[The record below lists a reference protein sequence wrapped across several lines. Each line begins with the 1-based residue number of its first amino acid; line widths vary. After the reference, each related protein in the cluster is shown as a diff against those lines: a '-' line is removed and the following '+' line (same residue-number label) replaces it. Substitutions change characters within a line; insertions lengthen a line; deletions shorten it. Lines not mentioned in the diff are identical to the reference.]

1 MKTKLLTLTFI
12 LIFTIPIFSQFREY
26 PRPNQGNLSGGL
38 GMNWIDGELFYSFY
52 FTPEVSYGNFGVG
65 LGLQLDFNQDGK
77 LRSQNFD
84 ETSDY
89 ISLIRY
95 VRYGLKNDP
104 LYVKLGALDYYTLG
118 YGNIIYDY
126 NNTPSFDS
134 RKNGLVFDVDFGKF
148 GLESIYSQ
156 FGEAGL
162 VGLRGYVRPL
172 QYTTAG
178 EIPIIGMAEIGATY
192 STDFN
197 QYSGV
202 VSGSFDKTTKKFNPT
217 DDTGNMSIIGFD
229 IGFPLLAT
237 TQVDLKLYT
246 AYSKIIDFGSGV
258 ATGLM
263 LNLNGL
269 GIFSASARL
278 ERRFNND
285 QYLPA
290 YFNSLYEVE
299 RFRVDTSSS
308 SFSSKA
314 KRLSEAINQSDGY
327 FGELRVSILNTF
339 DILGSYQRLDKKS
352 DSGILHLETD
362 ISPQDLSFI
371 ARAGYDK
378 INIRD
383 EKDLFKLDDR
393 SYLYAEL
400 GYKPIPYIIV
410 SMVYSWTFSAVK
422 DNDKNVIDYVPQK
435 RIEPRVYFVV
445 PFNFGGSGEGN

>member
-1 MKTKLLTLTFI
+1 MFLSLQFHC
-12 LIFTIPIFSQFREY
+12 FSQIREY
-26 PRPNQGNLSGGL
+26 PRPDHGNLSGGL

-52 FTPEVSYGNFGVG
+52 FTPEVSFGNFGVG
-65 LGLQLDFNQDGK
+65 LGLQLDFDQNGK
-77 LRSQNFD
+77 LRKQNFD

-95 VRYGLKNDP
+95 VRYGMKNDP
-104 LYVKLGALDYYTLG
+104 LYVKLGAIDYYTLG
-118 YGNIIYDY
+118 YGNIIYNY

-134 RKNGLVFDVDFGKF
+134 RKNGLVLDIDFGKYGF
-148 GLESIYSQ
+148 ESIYSQ

-162 VGLRGYVRPL
+162 IGMRGYVRPL

-202 VSGSFDKTTKKFNPT
+202 VSGTFDKTTRKFSPK

-229 IGFPLLAT
+229 LGFPLLT
-237 TQVDLKLYT
+237 TSQVDLKLYT
-246 AYSKIIDFGSGV
+246 AYSKIIDFGSGF

-263 LNLNGL
+263 LQLNGL
-269 GIFSASARL
+269 GIFSATARL

-285 QYLPA
+285 QYIPG

-299 RFRVDTSSS
+299 RFRVDTASS

-314 KRLSEAINQSDGY
+314 KRLSETIDQGDGY
-327 FGELRVSILNTF
+327 FGELGIHILNTF

-362 ISPQDLSFI
+362 ISPQNLSFI

-378 INIRD
+378 INIKD
-383 EKDLFKLDDR
+383 AKDLFTLDDR
-393 SYLYAEL
+393 SYLYTEI
-400 GYKPIPYIIV
+400 GYKPMPYIIV

-422 DNDKNVIDYVPQK
+422 DKDKNVIDYVPQK
-435 RIEPRVYFVV
+435 RVEPRIYFVI
-445 PFNFGGSGEGN
+445 PLDFSNSSEGN